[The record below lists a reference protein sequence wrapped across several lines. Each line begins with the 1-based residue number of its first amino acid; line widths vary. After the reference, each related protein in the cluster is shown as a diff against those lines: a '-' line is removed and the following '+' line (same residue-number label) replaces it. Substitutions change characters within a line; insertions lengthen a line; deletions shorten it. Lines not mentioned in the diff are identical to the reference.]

1 VKNRY
6 IGLAGLGFLGR
17 GIAACLQNHGFH
29 VIALEPR
36 GHVPATDTLCLARGP
51 QDLRDCEFIIETITE
66 DFAAKDALFNQL
78 EQYIGPEVPVTSN
91 TSAIPISSLQANR
104 KHPNRF
110 AGMHWAPPAETTR
123 LMEIIRGD
131 QTDDATV
138 QRIVDLALELDKEPG
153 IVQKDIAGFV
163 ANRLAYALYRE
174 ALNLLEQGVA
184 DAETID
190 LLCKNSLGLWAPVC
204 GPFRWMDMTGGP
216 ALYAKAMEWI
226 IPTLSN
232 QSEVSATMKK
242 LRETNAYFY
251 PHTPEIAAEWQ
262 AKLDEQSARLSSTWQ
277 LIPKRQDRPEPS

>member
-1 VKNRY
+1 VKTRS

-17 GIAACLQNHGFH
+17 GIATCLQNHGFH
-29 VIALEPR
+29 VIALEPK
-36 GHVPATDTLCLARGP
+36 GDIPASETLTLARSAE
-51 QDLRDCEFIIETITE
+51 QLRDCEFIIESITE
-66 DFAAKDALFNQL
+66 DFAAKDALFQQL
-78 EQYIGPEVPVTSN
+78 EQHVGPTVPITSN

-131 QTDDATV
+131 QTDDATL
-138 QRIVDLALELDKEPG
+138 QRVVALALELDKEPG

-184 DAETID
+184 DVETID

-232 QSEVSATMKK
+232 QSEVSSTMKK
-242 LRETNAYFY
+242 LRETNGYFY
-251 PHTPEIAAEWQ
+251 PHTPETIAGWQ
-262 AKLDEQSARLSSTWQ
+262 KQLNEQASRLS
-277 LIPKRQDRPEPS
+277 K

>member
-1 VKNRY
+1 MKTRY

-29 VIALEPR
+29 VIALELKAD
-36 GHVPATDTLCLARGP
+36 VPPSDTLTLAKSP
-51 QDLRDCEFIIETITE
+51 EDLSGCEFIIETITE
-66 DFAAKDALFNQL
+66 DFAAKVALFDQL
-78 EQYIGPEVPVTSN
+78 EQYVGPAVPITSN

-131 QTDDATV
+131 QTDDATI
-138 QRIVDLALELDKEPG
+138 QRVVALATELNKEPG

-184 DAETID
+184 DPETID

-216 ALYAKAMEWI
+216 ALYAKAMEWV

-232 QSEVSATMKK
+232 QSEVSVTMKN
-242 LRETNAYFY
+242 LRQNNSYFY
-251 PHTPEIAAEWQ
+251 PHSPETVAEWQ
-262 AKLDEQSARLSSTWQ
+262 AKLTEQAQRLAY
-277 LIPKRQDRPEPS
+277 